1 MSCNKTSKSK
11 LVEGFLLF
19 YLNGFAVFFFSFFR
33 GEGVIRHM
41 SCFMVCVLFV
51 QQKMQIESFYI

>member
-19 YLNGFAVFFFSFFR
+19 YFNGFVVIFFLR

-51 QQKMQIESFYI
+51 QQKMHMESFYI